1 MRIPS
6 FMQAGDT
13 LVWGDHPQTIDRN
26 GYTSSLY
33 TLSYSLRGPSV
44 LDVTSVANDDSGWQ
58 TTITSTQSAGLL
70 PGKYR
75 WVAYLVDIATQA
87 TRITAGVGDFY
98 VKPDIF
104 AQQAG
109 SNTDTAAQAALK
121 AARQA
126 LADFSASGGKPL
138 EYTIAD
144 KHFKFNLI
152 TDIMKVVQY
161 WQAVVVSEQA
171 AENLAQGLGNPRRA
185 FLRFGGMN
193 GNY

>member
-13 LVWGDHPQTIDRN
+13 LVWGDHPQTIDRI
-26 GYTSSLY
+26 GYTPELY

-44 LDVTSVANDDSGWQ
+44 LDVTAETNGECWQ
-58 TTITSTQSAGLL
+58 TTITSTKSAGLL

-75 WVAYLVDIATQA
+75 WAAYLADKATKT
-87 TRITAGVGDFY
+87 TRTTAGVGDFF
-98 VKPDIF
+98 VKPDIY

-109 SNTDTAAQAALK
+109 SNTDTAAQIALK
-121 AARQA
+121 NARQA

-152 TDIMKVVQY
+152 TDIMKIVQY
-161 WQAVVVSEQA
+161 WEAVVVSEQT